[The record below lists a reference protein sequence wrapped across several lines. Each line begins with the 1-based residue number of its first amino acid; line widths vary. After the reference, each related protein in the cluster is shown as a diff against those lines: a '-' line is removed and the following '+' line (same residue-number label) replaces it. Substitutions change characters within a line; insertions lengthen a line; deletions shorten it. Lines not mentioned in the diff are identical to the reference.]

1 MKKIIFL
8 TLLTLIVNSCN
19 LKPQNLEND
28 TMDNYKVR
36 APEFKTGLDW
46 LNTQKPLTIKDL
58 KGKIVIIDFWTY
70 CCINC
75 MHILPELKRLEEK
88 YNKELVVIGVH
99 SAKFDTE
106 KGTEN
111 IRQAILR
118 YNINHPVVND
128 NNFDIWRLYN
138 AHAWPTLFLIDPNGY
153 IVGTH
158 SGEGIY
164 DLFDYNIQV
173 LIDKYKDQINY
184 EPLNFDL
191 EKNKKQKSLL
201 SFPGKISAD
210 SKNNKLIITDSGNNR
225 ILITDLDG
233 NILITIGSGK
243 QGFKNGSFDEA
254 EFNSPQGTIIKD
266 NVIYIADTENHAI
279 RKADL
284 TTKRVETIAGL
295 GYQVYSRRPSGNA
308 KNVGLNSP
316 WDLTIVDNFLYI
328 AMAGPHQIWKIDLN
342 TNIISLHAGN
352 GFENIVDGPLFNAQL
367 AQPSGITTDGKVLF
381 FADSE
386 VSAIRKADLDANGK
400 VTTLIGTGLF
410 DFGDKDG
417 SFSKALLQH
426 PIGITYYNNKLY
438 VADTYNNKIKEVDL
452 INKKIITLSGTG
464 KEGIT
469 NGSLNYAA
477 FNEPAGLTVLNNKIY
492 VADTN
497 NDLIRVIDLSTNQ
510 VSTFI
515 LKPKEKL
522 DKINIS
528 NLKIEKTLE
537 TGFSLNTTINIKF
550 NLPKGNIINPNIES
564 YLTLFNESGEVINSF
579 VINKSEDTFKL
590 NLSSNNQ
597 TLYLN
602 VLLYY
607 CDKSENGLCY
617 IIDKNYKLIDTKTDK
632 PITLEINN

>member
-1 MKKIIFL
+1 MKKFI
-8 TLLTLIVNSCN
+8 LLTLIAFFANSCN
-19 LKPQNLEND
+19 LKPQNLDNN
-28 TMDNYKVR
+28 MDKYKVR
-36 APEFKTGLDW
+36 APEFKDGLDW
-46 LNTQKPLTIKDL
+46 LNTDKPLTIKDL
-58 KGKIVIIDFWTY
+58 KGKIVILDFWTY

-99 SAKFDTE
+99 SAKFNTE

-118 YNINHPVVND
+118 YNITHPVVND
-128 NNFDIWRLYN
+128 YNFDIWRTYS

-184 EPLNFDL
+184 EPINFAL
-191 EKNKKQKSLL
+191 EKDKKQKSLL

-210 SKNNKLIITDSGNNR
+210 SKNNRLIITDSGNNR

-233 NILITIGSGK
+233 NILTTIGSGK
-243 QGFKNGSFDEA
+243 QGFKNGNFEDA
-254 EFNSPQGTIIKD
+254 EFNSPQGTVIK
-266 NVIYIADTENHAI
+266 NNILYIADTENHAI

-284 TTKRVETIAGL
+284 DKKTVETIAGL
-295 GYQVYSRRPSGNA
+295 GYQVYSRKPSGNA
-308 KNVGLNSP
+308 KDVGLNSP
-316 WDLTIVDNFLYI
+316 WDLTIVNNFLYI
-328 AMAGPHQIWKIDLN
+328 AMAGPHQIWKIDLTN
-342 TNIISLHAGN
+342 NIISLHAGN
-352 GFENIVDGPLFNAQL
+352 GFENIVDGNLYNAQL
-367 AQPSGITTDGKVLF
+367 AQPSGLTTDGNVLY

-386 VSAIRKADLDANGK
+386 VSAIRKADLEPNGK

-417 SFSKALLQH
+417 SFSYALLQH
-426 PIGITYYNNKLY
+426 PIGIVYNTGKLY

-452 INKKIITLSGTG
+452 SNKKITTLAGTG
-464 KEGIT
+464 KEGFT
-469 NGSLNYAA
+469 NGSLSSAS

-497 NDLIRVIDLSTNQ
+497 NDLIRVIDLNTKQ
-510 VSTFI
+510 VSTLI
-515 LKPKEKL
+515 IKPKENL
-522 DKINIS
+522 GKIDVSNIKFENTLRTGFVENTII
-528 NLKIEKTLE
+528 NLKIA
-537 TGFSLNTTINIKF
+537 
-550 NLPKGNIINPNIES
+550 LPKGNVINPNIES
-564 YLTLFNESGEVINSF
+564 YLTLFNESGEVIKSF
-579 VINKSEDTFKL
+579 IVNKIDDTFNI
-590 NLSSNNQ
+590 NLTSINQ
-597 TLYLN
+597 PVYLN
-602 VLLYY
+602 ILLYY

-617 IIDKNYKLIDTKTDK
+617 IIDENYKIIDNKKDT
-632 PITLEINN
+632 PITIEINN